1 MVPASGYLGLS
12 QLQRLLSLLYLVFEH
27 PMIDVVHLLL
37 GQRWALLMAV
47 RGGGGM
53 LDQLHQRLPLF
64 GQLARVLSLRCV
76 ILPGGR
82 RL

>member
-1 MVPASGYLGLS
+1 
-12 QLQRLLSLLYLVFEH
+12 
-27 PMIDVVHLLL
+27 MIYVVHLLL
-37 GQRWALLMAV
+37 GQRWALLVAV

-53 LDQLHQRLPLF
+53 LNQLHQRLPLF